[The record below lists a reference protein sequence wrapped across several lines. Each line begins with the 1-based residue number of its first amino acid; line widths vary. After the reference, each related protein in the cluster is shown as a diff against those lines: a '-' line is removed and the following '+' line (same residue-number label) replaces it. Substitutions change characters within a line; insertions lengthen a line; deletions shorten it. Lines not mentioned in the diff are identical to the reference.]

1 MKLATYKFLKESA
14 EDFEIAMRE
23 NDTFRAV
30 DTRLRSLGYGLDELY
45 YDNRGR
51 LHINIYVVDNSP
63 YLPEIAFYPRDNSFK
78 IEKIISSVRPEDAQE
93 FLTKVE
99 NAVKAVEM
107 LEKLKDSDLDITHED
122 DFLTY

>member
-1 MKLATYKFLKESA
+1 MNLATYKFLKESA

-23 NDTFRAV
+23 NDTFKTI
-30 DTRLRSLGYGLDELY
+30 DKKLRSFGYGLDELY

-51 LHINIYVVDNSP
+51 LRINIYVVDNSP

-78 IEKIISSVRPEDAQE
+78 IERIVSSVRPEDAQE

-99 NAVKAVEM
+99 NAVRAVEM
-107 LEKLKDSDLDITHED
+107 LEKLKNNGLGIIHEE
-122 DFLTY
+122 DFLDY